1 MINNSVRFDII
12 LKMEE
17 FTFLDNI
24 ATADVAIESRG
35 DTLEELFSASAR
47 ATFDVMVNAGD
58 VQPEVKKTLRLENSE
73 IDGLLF
79 DWLAEIIYLKDS
91 EAMVFCKFDIKI
103 KKDVNY
109 HLDAEIFGEEIDQSR
124 HELRCDVKAITFHL
138 FEVYEKDGKWISRF
152 ILDI

>member
-1 MINNSVRFDII
+1 
-12 LKMEE
+12 MEE
-17 FTFLDNI
+17 FVFLDDI

-35 DTLEELFSASAR
+35 DTPEELFSASAR
-47 ATFDVMVNAGD
+47 ATFEVMVDTGD
-58 VQPEVKKTLRLENSE
+58 VQPEIKKVIHLENSE

-91 EAMVFCKFDIKI
+91 EAMVFCKFEIRI
-103 KKDVNY
+103 KKDKDY
-109 HLDAEIFGEEIDQSR
+109 YLDAEIYGEEINQSR

-138 FEVYEKDGKWISRF
+138 FEVYEKDRKWIARF

>member
-1 MINNSVRFDII
+1 
-12 LKMEE
+12 MEE
-17 FTFLDNI
+17 YIFLDDI

-35 DTLEELFSASAR
+35 DTLEELFTASAM
-47 ATFDVMVNAGD
+47 ATFEVMSD
-58 VQPEVKKTLRLENSE
+58 TSSIQPKIKKTLHLEHSE

-91 EAMVFCKFDIKI
+91 EFMLFGKYDLKI
-103 KKDVNY
+103 TKDTNY
-109 HLDAEIFGEEIDQSR
+109 QLDAEILGEEINQSK
-124 HELRCDVKAITFHL
+124 HDLRCDVKAITFHL

>member
-1 MINNSVRFDII
+1 
-12 LKMEE
+12 MEE
-17 FTFLDNI
+17 FVFLDDI

-35 DTLEELFSASAR
+35 DTPEELFSASAR
-47 ATFDVMVNAGD
+47 ATFEVMVDTGD
-58 VQPEVKKTLRLENSE
+58 VQPEIKKVMHLENSE

-91 EAMVFCKFDIKI
+91 EAMVFCKFEIKI
-103 KKDVNY
+103 KKDKDY
-109 HLDAEIFGEEIDQSR
+109 YLDAEIYGEEINQSR

-138 FEVYEKDGKWISRF
+138 FEVYEKDRKWIARF

>member
-1 MINNSVRFDII
+1 
-12 LKMEE
+12 MEE
-17 FTFLDNI
+17 YVFLDNI

-35 DTLEELFSASAR
+35 ETLEELFTASAM
-47 ATFDVMVNAGD
+47 ATFEVMAD
-58 VQPEVKKTLRLENSE
+58 TSSIHPEIKKTLHLEHSE

-91 EAMVFCKFDIKI
+91 ESMLFGKYDLKI
-103 KKDVNY
+103 TKNMNY
-109 HLDAEIFGEEIDQSR
+109 QLDAEILGEEINQSK
-124 HELRCDVKAITFHL
+124 HDLRCDVKAITLHL